1 MEDLR
6 EIAEKLEI
14 LKEDIHDNAIEH
26 GWYDEPRTFGDMIA
40 LCHSELSEA
49 LEDFRNDRKTKAIW
63 KDEKGKPCGI
73 PTELA
78 DVIIRVL
85 DMCGYYGIDIGKAVM
100 QKHEYN
106 KSRPY
111 RHGNKII

>member
-1 MEDLR
+1 MEKVIER
-6 EIAEKLEI
+6 
-14 LKEDIHDNAIEH
+14 LKKDIHHNALAH
-26 GWYDEPRTFGDMIA
+26 GWYDEKRSFGDMIA

-49 LEDFRNDRKTKAIW
+49 LEDFRNGKGASEVW

-85 DMCGYYGIDIGKAVM
+85 DMCGYYNIDIGKVIM
-100 QKHEYN
+100 EKHKYN
-106 KSRPY
+106 IYRPY